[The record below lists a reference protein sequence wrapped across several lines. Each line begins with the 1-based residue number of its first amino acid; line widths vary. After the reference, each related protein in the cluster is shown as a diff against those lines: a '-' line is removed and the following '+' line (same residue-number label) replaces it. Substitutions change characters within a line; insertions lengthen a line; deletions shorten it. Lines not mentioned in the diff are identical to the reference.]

1 MADKEVKIDFQTA
14 ADTKGAKEVVK
25 ETDKIVKS
33 VDEVRKAYG
42 RQEREVAKVGWV
54 TKTSLEDVEDAAE
67 ELRRA
72 LGKTKGLDPKIKEEV
87 DRVADSMDRA
97 AAAGK
102 KLATAKDGVRKS
114 SRNSGLAIL
123 EFSRAIE
130 DAQYGIRGVLNNIPS
145 LVTMLGGGAGL
156 AGAISLAA
164 VGLTQLYERLF
175 KVDEKA
181 VETTDDFQEL
191 VDSMAALKEEANEV
205 SYAKFLTSLDAAKDK
220 LDLQN
225 ERLSANIRLLTL
237 QRQAANQVANAQDEL
252 AKTEIAIRQATDE
265 GFTAKDAAIELAQLE
280 LNKLARDQAE
290 QEAKIQDEIQK
301 ARQKVLDAQ
310 KQQTL
315 EVERSIALQEK
326 QVELE
331 ERIADL
337 KSKQAFRTELEKQ
350 IESRK
355 ELAGSVLDD
364 EGEGLLKRVSQD
376 IFNIFANR
384 DALPSPGAFD
394 EEAQRENQQAMV
406 QQMRELA
413 RVPAAEEI
421 QAEIQASQSELK
433 KTESRIQ
440 SARARIGELRS
451 SVEILDVQAQSVRE
465 QGEVTLETVNQITEL
480 QQRNI
485 ARQTELQVS
494 LKGATTMFQDSV
506 IPALEQEVARSGATL
521 DDFGRRT
528 LEGIRDMANN
538 QTADLQEKDRLIAA
552 LKVLQ
557 TQGIDQTGQILTI
570 VEGETTKRI
579 ALEQRIRTLETQINS
594 RR

>member
-1 MADKEVKIDFQTA
+1 MADKEVKIDFQTTA
-14 ADTKGAKEVVK
+14 NTKGAKEVVK
-25 ETDKIVKS
+25 ETDKVTEAL
-33 VDEVRKAYG
+33 D
-42 RQEREVAKVGWV
+42 RQEKGSR
-54 TKTSLEDVEDAAE
+54 DAAE
-67 ELRRA
+67 AADRQSKEATQGARETEEAIERVVDDAQRLREEFDR
-72 LGKTKGLDPKIKEEV
+72 TDGLDPKVRQEV
-87 DRVADSMDRA
+87 NKVAESMDRA
-97 AAAGK
+97 ADAGK
-102 KLATAKDGVRKS
+102 KLATAKDSVRKS
-114 SRNSGLAIL
+114 SRNSGLAVL

-130 DAQYGIRGVLNNIPS
+130 DAQYGIRGVLNNIPG

-205 SYAKFLTSLDAAKDK
+205 NYGKFLTSLDAAKDK

-337 KSKQAFRTELEKQ
+337 KSKQAARGALESQITSRREIAQGIFRNTMDVP
-350 IESRK
+350 
-355 ELAGSVLDD
+355 A
-364 EGEGLLKRVSQD
+364 
-376 IFNIFANR
+376 
-384 DALPSPGAFD
+384 PGTDYQAFQ
-394 EEAQRENQQAMV
+394 AENEQAMFR
-406 QQMRELA
+406 QMTELA
-413 RVPAAEEI
+413 RLPAAAEI

-440 SARARIGELRS
+440 NAKARIGELRS